1 MPGRVDRLDR
11 FKSQFDFLFLVG
23 LTVVGANFWPN
34 CQQSLQL
41 QASGT
46 SYVLAP
52 FPFQQHLRKAI
63 QRYFSIDL
71 EIDREYRKGLSIS
84 WPLRNNS
91 SMSLSLSVSHP
102 SWRIT
107 RLSNGFRILISVRTC
122 LFCMQAQNTCQR
134 GCCMLFKIVILIRAS
149 GGSCF
154 HNTRIFPRNSGRCSM
169 SRFPYLK

>member
-1 MPGRVDRLDR
+1 M
-11 FKSQFDFLFLVG
+11 
-23 LTVVGANFWPN
+23 
-34 CQQSLQL
+34 
-41 QASGT
+41 
-46 SYVLAP
+46 LAP